1 MALYLCGCFWV
12 GPGQNPRR
20 HYLAQ
25 VNVKA
30 HTTIFGT
37 ASRTTLRQ
45 TFISPN
51 FVSPTIRNEPREM
64 RYTFP
69 LYDGISIVGFVCTIG
84 DRVITGKVQERDQAR
99 NTYEEAVSKGQT
111 AAVLER
117 TMHAPDVFTCS
128 IGNVGPGETIVVDIT
143 YVGELKHDSE
153 VDGIRFTIPTN
164 IAPRYSSSM
173 VDVHPPDNVESQKR
187 GFEVVVDAE
196 FPDGA
201 FVREIRSP
209 SHPVAV
215 SLGTTSVAPTANP
228 SMNRASA
235 TLSLGDAELDRDFVL
250 QVVAKEAEIPKALLE
265 THPTIPGQRALMTTL
280 VPKFA
285 LTPERPELVFICDRS
300 GSMAGFKMKTLVSAL
315 VVFLKSLPAG
325 VKFNICSF
333 GSTHS
338 FLWNKSKAYSELSL
352 KEAIRHVESFDA
364 NLGGTEMLAPIKGTL
379 DRRYKDMPLDVFLVT
394 DGQIWNSAELFNYLN
409 SEIQVNKAPVR
420 VFTLGI
426 GNDVSHSLIEGVAR
440 AGNGFSQSVGN
451 NEKFEN
457 KVVRMLKA
465 GLTPHIS
472 DYTLEV
478 KYDDEDGDFE
488 LVEKVT
494 HSLKVKLAI
503 SDDGEPPVAGA
514 NTEAPVISLFDSSAN
529 PDAPIPDRK
538 DKFAGLPAVEVPQLL
553 QTPQQIPPLYAFT
566 RTTVYIIMAPTST
579 QKAPSSVI
587 LRGTS
592 SQGPL
597 SLEIPVAVLSE
608 AGTTIHQLAA
618 RKAIQELEEGRGWLT
633 SATMDGNL
641 LSKKYPGRFAD
652 MVEREAVRLGV
663 KFQVQSRW
671 TSFVA
676 VKEMKKERQE
686 DDEKEYDLLEE
697 SSETTDAKIE
707 RSSAVMPDYYSL
719 AQDIGYLSQNIDQA
733 VVHSMAAPRVLS
745 ANFTKSRAKSKS
757 VNPFGAIGAIGSGI
771 SRGLGG
777 MFGSSVVP
785 SQYET
790 VHKVAHMGP
799 PAPPPGAAPMGFGSS
814 VLSTL
819 RSQKAEK
826 EEGSVDKGIAALHG
840 LISLQTFEGFWEWKD
855 DLFRACGVTEKDV
868 DAKYEA
874 WMVEKN
880 VLATALAIRY
890 LEVALKKEK
899 DTWELIVEKGKTWVQ
914 SKIGDEGLRKVCG
927 AVDGLIKTTA

>member
-1 MALYLCGCFWV
+1 
-12 GPGQNPRR
+12 
-20 HYLAQ
+20 
-25 VNVKA
+25 
-30 HTTIFGT
+30 
-37 ASRTTLRQ
+37 
-45 TFISPN
+45 
-51 FVSPTIRNEPREM
+51 M

-69 LYDGISIVGFVCTIG
+69 LYDGISVVGFVCTIG

-99 NTYEEAVSKGQT
+99 NTYEEAVSKGDA
-111 AAVLER
+111 AAVLEQ
-117 TMHAPDVFTCS
+117 MVQAADVFTCS
-128 IGNVGPGETIVVDIT
+128 IGNVGPGETVVVDIT

-164 IAPRYSSSM
+164 IAPRYSNSM

-187 GFEVVVDAE
+187 AFEVVVDAE

-201 FVREIRSP
+201 AIREIRSP

-228 SMNRASA
+228 SLNRASA
-235 TLSLGDAELDRDFVL
+235 TLSLGDAELDQDFVL

-300 GSMAGFKMKTLVSAL
+300 GSMSGFKITTLVNAL

-333 GSTHS
+333 GTSHK
-338 FLWNKSKAYSELSL
+338 FLWDKSKAYSESSL
-352 KEAIRHVESFDA
+352 NEAIRHVESFEA
-364 NLGGTEMLAPIKGTL
+364 NLGGTEMLGPVKDTL

-409 SEIQVNKAPVR
+409 NEIQVNKAPVR
-420 VFTLGI
+420 IFTLGI

-440 AGNGFSQSVGN
+440 AGNGFSQAVGN
-451 NEKFEN
+451 KEKFES

-465 GLTPHIS
+465 GLTPHIT

-494 HSLKVKLAI
+494 DSLKVKLAI
-503 SDDGEPPVAGA
+503 SDDGEPLVTDV
-514 NTEAPVISLFDSSAN
+514 NTKAPAISLFDSSAN
-529 PDAPIPDRK
+529 PDAPIPNRK

-553 QTPQQIPPLYAFT
+553 QTPQEIPPLYAFT
-566 RTTVYIIMAPTST
+566 RTTVYIIMAPTSS

-592 SQGPL
+592 PQGPL
-597 SLEIPVAVLSE
+597 SLEIPVAILSE

-618 RKAIQELEEGRGWLT
+618 RKAIQELEESRGWLT
-633 SATMDGNL
+633 SATVDGDL
-641 LSKKYPGRFAD
+641 LLKKYPGRFAD
-652 MVEREAVRLGV
+652 MVEMEAVRLGV

-676 VKEMKKERQE
+676 VKEIQKERQE
-686 DDEKEYDLLEE
+686 DDEKEYELLEGLPG
-697 SSETTDAKIE
+697 TADAKFE
-707 RSSAVMPDYYSL
+707 RRSEAMADLCQMS
-719 AQDIGYLSQNIDQA
+719 QNIGFLSQNVEQS
-733 VVHSMAAPRVLS
+733 VEGFMAAPRDLS
-745 ANFTKSRAKSKS
+745 ADFAKARYKSKRKS
-757 VNPFGAIGAIGSGI
+757 ASPFGAIGAIGSGI
-771 SRGLGG
+771 SRGFGG
-777 MFGSSVVP
+777 MFGGSAASS
-785 SQYET
+785 
-790 VHKVAHMGP
+790 M
-799 PAPPPGAAPMGFGSS
+799 PPPVTRAIHSTPAAAPMGFGSS
-814 VLSTL
+814 VLGSV
-819 RSQKAEK
+819 RSQKEK
-826 EEGSVDKGIAALHG
+826 MEKMEEGGVVKVVAALHG
-840 LISLQTFEGFWEWKD
+840 LISLQTFEGFWEWKGE
-855 DLFRACGVTEKDV
+855 LFSACGVTEKDV

-890 LEVALKKEK
+890 LEVALNIEK
-899 DTWELIVEKGKTWVQ
+899 DTWELIVDKAKAWVQ
-914 SKIGDEGLRKVCG
+914 SKIGDEGLRKVCS